1 MPSATSTRAE
11 AAAEAAARSAGEFP
25 GAGNSSE
32 TEVLHNVKLVNR
44 VLWGINI
51 LLGAGIVVFS
61 FQYLLFAPEA
71 KYLKD
76 FKQEDDGPSAPVKA
90 QDNSDGALKTL
101 SNPLEKREVK
111 NDFAAQTNFKA
122 TLKGTLP
129 SEKDPKSG
137 VAFIK
142 STGRNIELVA
152 YVGDE
157 ILHEGKP
164 FDEFRGW
171 ALASVT
177 KDRAV
182 FQSKAGQKVELTID
196 QAITP
201 APGGASPV
209 GGAPATGG
217 KGARAGTQYQSDQ
230 FKSRLLASA
239 DSRQVWG
246 MDQDEIE
253 WVTQNAEQIMDRDF
267 QVAPYAG
274 GGLRIESVNAGTI
287 GAARGLLAGDVLREV
302 NGQPLNNIA
311 DMRQLMGNK
320 SMQQQTGLR
329 LTIERAG
336 KPVVI
341 EYRPLPR

>member
-1 MPSATSTRAE
+1 M
-11 AAAEAAARSAGEFP
+11 
-25 GAGNSSE
+25 ND
-32 TEVLHNVKLVNR
+32 VKLLNR
-44 VLWGINI
+44 ILWGVNI
-51 LLGAGIVVFS
+51 LLGAGIVLFS
-61 FQYLLFAPEA
+61 FQYLLLAPEA

-76 FKQEDDGPSAPVKA
+76 FKQEDDAPSTTQPP
-90 QDNSDGALKTL
+90 DRGDGALKIVV
-101 SNPLEKREVK
+101 NPVEKRQV
-111 NDFAAQTNFKA
+111 NDPKTPVDFKA

-129 SEKDPKSG
+129 SEKDPQRG

-142 STGRNIELVA
+142 SKTRNTELVA
-152 YVGDE
+152 YVGEE
-157 ILHEGKP
+157 ILSEGKP
-164 FDEFRGW
+164 YDEFAGW
-171 ALASVT
+171 TLTKVLKDYALFT
-177 KDRAV
+177 
-182 FQSKAGQKVELTID
+182 SKTGQKAELTID
-196 QAITP
+196 LAIAAAP
-201 APGGASPV
+201 PAGAPGG
-209 GGAPATGG
+209 GPAVRGTSA
-217 KGARAGTQYQSDQ
+217 KAGQQYQADG

-253 WVTQNAEQIMDRDF
+253 WAAQNAEQIMDRDF

-287 GAARGLLAGDVLREV
+287 GAARGLLTGDVLREV

-311 DMRQLMGNK
+311 DMRQLMSSGQ
-320 SMQQQTGLR
+320 MQKQTGLR

>member
-1 MPSATSTRAE
+1 M
-11 AAAEAAARSAGEFP
+11 
-25 GAGNSSE
+25 ND
-32 TEVLHNVKLVNR
+32 VKLLNR
-44 VLWGINI
+44 ILWGLNT

-76 FKQEDDGPSAPVKA
+76 FKQEDDSPTVVKGPT
-90 QDNSDGALKTL
+90 DTGDGALRTL
-101 SNPLEKREVK
+101 INPVEKRVVDTGAK
-111 NDFAAQTNFKA
+111 AASDFKA

-129 SEKDPKSG
+129 SEKYPERG

-142 STGRNIELVA
+142 ATARNVELVA

-157 ILHEGKP
+157 ILHDGKP

-171 ALASVT
+171 TLTAVS
-177 KDRAV
+177 KDRAW
-182 FQSKAGQKVELTID
+182 FASKSGLKAELVLD

-201 APGGASPV
+201 APGTP
-209 GGAPATGG
+209 GAPAA
-217 KGARAGTQYQSDQ
+217 GAAARPAAGNRAGQAYQSDQ

-253 WVTQNAEQIMDRDF
+253 WVRQNAEQVMDRDF

-274 GGLRIESVNAGTI
+274 GGLRIESVNAGSV
-287 GAARGLLAGDVLREV
+287 GAARGLLSGDVLREV

-311 DMRQLMGNK
+311 DVRTLMNNPA
-320 SMQQQTGLR
+320 MQQQTGLR

-341 EYRPLPR
+341 EYRPLPK

>member
-1 MPSATSTRAE
+1 V
-11 AAAEAAARSAGEFP
+11 
-25 GAGNSSE
+25 ND
-32 TEVLHNVKLVNR
+32 VKILNR
-44 VLWGINI
+44 VLWGLNT
-51 LLGAGIVVFS
+51 LLGVGIVVFS

-76 FKQEDDGPSAPVKA
+76 FKQEDDAPTVVKGPSDAG
-90 QDNSDGALKTL
+90 DGALRSLT
-101 SNPLEKREVK
+101 NPVEKRVVDTGAK
-111 NDFAAQTNFKA
+111 TASNFKA

-129 SEKDPKSG
+129 SEKNPERG

-142 STGRNIELVA
+142 SQGRNVELVA
-152 YVGDE
+152 YMGEE

-171 ALASVT
+171 TLAAVS

-182 FQSKAGQKVELTID
+182 FTSKSGQREELFLDLTPTPVPGTPGAAVPGPSAASKPGAGNRTG
-196 QAITP
+196 QA
-201 APGGASPV
+201 
-209 GGAPATGG
+209 
-217 KGARAGTQYQSDQ
+217 YQSDQ

-253 WVTQNAEQIMDRDF
+253 WVSQNAEQIMDRDF

-274 GGLRIESVNAGTI
+274 GGLRIESVNAGSV
-287 GAARGLLAGDVLREV
+287 GAARGLVAGDVLREV

-311 DMRQLMGNK
+311 DVRTLMNNPAMK
-320 SMQQQTGLR
+320 QQTGMR

-341 EYRPLPR
+341 EYRPLPK

>member
-1 MPSATSTRAE
+1 
-11 AAAEAAARSAGEFP
+11 
-25 GAGNSSE
+25 
-32 TEVLHNVKLVNR
+32 VLNDVKLLNR
-44 VLWGINI
+44 ILWGVNI

-61 FQYLLFAPEA
+61 FMFLLRESDA
-71 KYLKD
+71 KAYMKD
-76 FKQEDDGPSAPVKA
+76 FRQEDDSPSAPVRA

-101 SNPLEKREVK
+101 SNPIEKRERAP
-111 NDFAAQTNFKA
+111 DLAAQAQFKA

-142 STGRNIELVA
+142 STTRNVELVA
-152 YVGDE
+152 YMGDE
-157 ILHEGKP
+157 ILQEGKP

-171 ALASVT
+171 TLQSVT

-182 FQSKAGQKVELTID
+182 FATKTGQKVELTID

-201 APGGASPV
+201 PPAGGGPGGPAMAPGV
-209 GGAPATGG
+209 RGGARSGQA
-217 KGARAGTQYQSDQ
+217 YQSDQ
-230 FKSRLLASA
+230 YKSRLLASA

-253 WVTQNAEQIMDRDF
+253 WVSQNAEQIMDRDF

-274 GGLRIESVNAGTI
+274 GGIRIESVNAGTI

-302 NGQPLNNIA
+302 NGQPLNNIS
-311 DMRQLMGNK
+311 DVRSLMNNQAMK
-320 SMQQQTGLR
+320 QQTGLR

>member
-1 MPSATSTRAE
+1 V
-11 AAAEAAARSAGEFP
+11 
-25 GAGNSSE
+25 ND
-32 TEVLHNVKLVNR
+32 VKLLNR
-44 VLWGINI
+44 ILWGVNV

-61 FQYLLFAPEA
+61 FQYLLFAPDA

-76 FKQEDDGPSAPVKA
+76 FKQEDDSPSVVKGPTDTGDGALRTLPNPVEKRIVQGPSAA
-90 QDNSDGALKTL
+90 SD
-101 SNPLEKREVK
+101 
-111 NDFAAQTNFKA
+111 FKA
-122 TLKGTLP
+122 MLKGTLP
-129 SEKDPKSG
+129 SEKEPQRG

-142 STGRNIELVA
+142 SMGRNVELVA

-171 ALASVT
+171 TLTSVT
-177 KDRAV
+177 RDRA
-182 FQSKAGQKVELTID
+182 FFACRDGRKAELFLD
-196 QAITP
+196 LNPTP
-201 APGGASPV
+201 TPGGV
-209 GGAPATGG
+209 GGPGVNLQPGGRPAARQGAP
-217 KGARAGTQYQSDQ
+217 YQSDQ
-230 FKSRLLASA
+230 YKSRLLASA

-253 WVTQNAEQIMDRDF
+253 WVSQNAEQIMDRDF

-274 GGLRIESVNAGTI
+274 GGLRIENVNAGTV
-287 GAARGLLAGDVLREV
+287 GAARGLVAGDVLREV

-311 DMRQLMGNK
+311 DVRTLMNNPAMK
-320 SMQQQTGLR
+320 QQTGLR

-341 EYRPLPR
+341 EYRPLPK

>member
-1 MPSATSTRAE
+1 M
-11 AAAEAAARSAGEFP
+11 
-25 GAGNSSE
+25 ND
-32 TEVLHNVKLVNR
+32 VKLLNR
-44 VLWGINI
+44 ILWGVNI
-51 LLGAGIVVFS
+51 LLGAGIVLFS
-61 FQYLLFAPEA
+61 FQYLLLAPEA

-76 FKQEDDGPSAPVKA
+76 FKQEDDGPSASTPV
-90 QDNSDGALKTL
+90 DRGDGALKVL
-101 SNPLEKREVK
+101 VNPVEKRVVDPRA
-111 NDFAAQTNFKA
+111 NAASDFKA
-122 TLKGTLP
+122 NLKGTLP
-129 SEKDPKSG
+129 SEKDPKRG

-142 STGRNIELVA
+142 SKTRNTELVA
-152 YVGDE
+152 YVGEE

-164 FDEFRGW
+164 YDEFVGW
-171 ALASVT
+171 TLTKVLKDYALFT
-177 KDRAV
+177 
-182 FQSKAGQKVELTID
+182 SKTGQKAELTID
-196 QAITP
+196 QAIAAP
-201 APGGASPV
+201 PAAGAPGA
-209 GGAPATGG
+209 APAVRGTAKTGQ
-217 KGARAGTQYQSDQ
+217 AYQSEG

-253 WVTQNAEQIMDRDF
+253 WAAQNAEQIMDRDF

-311 DMRQLMGNK
+311 DMRQLMSSGQ
-320 SMQQQTGLR
+320 MQKQTGLR

>member
-1 MPSATSTRAE
+1 
-11 AAAEAAARSAGEFP
+11 
-25 GAGNSSE
+25 
-32 TEVLHNVKLVNR
+32 VLNDVKLLNR
-44 VLWGINI
+44 LLWGVNI

-61 FQYLLFAPEA
+61 FMYLLRESDA
-71 KYLKD
+71 KSYMKD
-76 FKQEDDGPSAPVKA
+76 FRQEDDSPSAPVRGP
-90 QDNSDGALKTL
+90 DNGDGALKTL
-101 SNPLEKREVK
+101 SNPIEKREVK
-111 NDFAAQTNFKA
+111 GPETAQSQFKA
-122 TLKGTLP
+122 SLKGTLP

-142 STGRNIELVA
+142 SIARNVELVA
-152 YVGDE
+152 YIGDE
-157 ILHEGKP
+157 ILQEGKP

-171 ALASVT
+171 TLASVT
-177 KDRAV
+177 KDKAV
-182 FQSKAGQKVELTID
+182 FTTKTGLKAELFIND
-196 QAITP
+196 APTP
-201 APGGASPV
+201 PPAGGAGGPSP
-209 GGAPATGG
+209 AQP
-217 KGARAGTQYQSDQ
+217 GARAGARAGQAYQSEGY
-230 FKSRLLASA
+230 KSRLLASA

-311 DMRQLMGNK
+311 DVRQLMNNQTMK
-320 SMQQQTGLR
+320 QQTGLR